1 MLRLVLLMAFVA
13 AAASQIPYVMGLTE
27 VGVQKPQTASAI
39 ETSSVKSN
47 TTMTGTSAGVVLTA
61 DARGH
66 FQATFRLNGK
76 PVEGL
81 VDTGASSVAIN
92 ETTAKRL
99 GFSANSLDFRYAINT
114 ANGTT
119 KGALVKLDRVE
130 IGSIRVSSVDAM
142 VLKDE
147 ALSGT
152 LIGMSFLKQ
161 LSSFQVADGSL
172 KLIQ

>member
-1 MLRLVLLMAFVA
+1 MLRLVILFVFVA
-13 AAASQIPYVMGLTE
+13 AAASQIPYVMGLTHSE
-27 VGVQKPQTASAI
+27 VQKPQAAKVDRQESR
-39 ETSSVKSN
+39 SSSQPQS
-47 TTMTGTSAGVVLTA
+47 GLGVVLAA

-81 VDTGASSVAIN
+81 VDTGASSIAMN
-92 ETTAKRL
+92 ESTAKRL
-99 GFSANSLDFRYAINT
+99 GFAANSLDFRYAINT
-114 ANGTT
+114 ANGTA

-130 IGSIRVSSVDAM
+130 IGNIRVSGVEAM

-147 ALSGT
+147 SLSST
-152 LIGMSFLKQ
+152 LIGMSFLKR

-172 KLIQ
+172 KLTQ

>member
-1 MLRLVLLMAFVA
+1 MLRLVLLLAFIA
-13 AAASQIPYVMGLTE
+13 AAASQIPYVMGLTRMD
-27 VGVQKPQTASAI
+27 GQKPQTASAM
-39 ETSSVKSN
+39 EPSSVKSN
-47 TTMTGTSAGVVLTA
+47 NTVTGTGAGVVLAA
-61 DARGH
+61 DSRGH
-66 FQATFRLNGK
+66 FLATFRLNGK

-81 VDTGASSVAIN
+81 IDTGASSIAIN

-99 GFSANSLDFRYAINT
+99 GFSANSLDFRYAITT
-114 ANGTT
+114 ANGST

-130 IGSIRVSSVDAM
+130 IGSIRVSGVDAM

-152 LIGMSFLKQ
+152 LIGMSFLKR

-172 KLIQ
+172 KLVQ

>member
-1 MLRLVLLMAFVA
+1 MLRFVLLLCFVA
-13 AAASQIPYVMGLTE
+13 AAASQIPYVMGLTRTS
-27 VGVQKPQTASAI
+27 TASQEATLAMPP
-39 ETSSVKSN
+39 TSGKGAGI
-47 TTMTGTSAGVVLTA
+47 TGGSGVTLSA

-81 VDTGASSVAIN
+81 VDTGASSIAIN

-99 GFSANSLDFRYAINT
+99 GFSSNSLDYRYAIST
-114 ANGTT
+114 ANGST
-119 KGALVKLDRVE
+119 KGALVRLDRVE
-130 IGSIRVSSVDAM
+130 IGSIRVTGVDAM
-142 VLKDE
+142 VLKDD

-152 LIGMSFLKQ
+152 LIGMSFLKR

-172 KLIQ
+172 KLVP